1 MSMGPLPKVIGHR
14 GAMASAPEN
23 TLASI
28 RQAHA
33 EGASW
38 VEFDVKLTAD
48 SVPILMHDDRLGRTT
63 DGRGKVAKK
72 SLEDLQKLDAG
83 SWFGAAFAGE
93 RVPTLRAA
101 LELCADLNLG
111 INVELK
117 PSPGKGEETAKTTLA
132 MIDEIWPGSLPEPL
146 YSSFD
151 RPSLSAIKALKPEAQ
166 LGFLCTRVPRN
177 WFDVMTKLG
186 CSTLNV
192 SNHWI
197 RQKHIDAA
205 TARDVPVLV
214 YTVNDPARAK
224 KLIDAGVASVF
235 TDRVQIMTD
244 ILNTEPVAA

>member
-14 GAMASAPEN
+14 GAAASAPEN

-38 VEFDVKLTAD
+38 VEFDVKITAD
-48 SVPILMHDDRLGRTT
+48 GVPILMHDDRLGRTT
-63 DGRGKVAKK
+63 DGRGKVAKTL
-72 SLEDLQKLDAG
+72 SEDLQKLDAG
-83 SWFGAAFAGE
+83 GWFGTTFVGE
-93 RVPTLRAA
+93 RVPTLEAA
-101 LELCADLNLG
+101 LELCADLGLG

-117 PSPGKGEETAKTTLA
+117 PSPGRAEATAKATVA
-132 MIDEIWPGSLPEPL
+132 AVDQIWPDNLPAPL
-146 YSSFD
+146 FSSFD
-151 RPSLSAIKALKPEAQ
+151 RPSLSTIRAIKPDAR

-177 WFDVMTKLG
+177 WFDAMTKLG
-186 CSTLNV
+186 CCTLHV

-205 TARDVPVLV
+205 ATRDVPVLV

-224 KLIDAGVASVF
+224 KLIDAGVTSVF
-235 TDRVQIMTD
+235 TDQVQAVAER
-244 ILNTEPVAA
+244 LNTTQVAA